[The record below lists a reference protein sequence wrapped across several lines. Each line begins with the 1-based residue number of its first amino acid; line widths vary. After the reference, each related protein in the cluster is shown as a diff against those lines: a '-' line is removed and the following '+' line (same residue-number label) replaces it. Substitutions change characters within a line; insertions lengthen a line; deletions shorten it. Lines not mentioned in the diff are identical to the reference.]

1 MSMLKNQIIGM
12 YRQSASVEE
21 ISESLEVDL
30 MVVKAALVGL
40 GSVGRK
46 IAKEE
51 GDDVSEEEAREMA
64 SIIKGIARDENAGVY
79 AQLNAAKYVHGIKR
93 GYHRVHSDSTLGS
106 EELFLRL
113 NEAYQGASRRA
124 RMALFDEPTIELPP
138 SKPLENHIDTKLLE
152 KLEVVQEAL
161 REQPAAPTPALN
173 SQLELF

>member
-1 MSMLKNQIIGM
+1 MLKNQIIGM
-12 YRQSASVEE
+12 YRQGASVEE
-21 ISESLEVDL
+21 ISESLGVDL

-40 GSVGRK
+40 GAVGRK

-51 GDDVSEEEAREMA
+51 GDDISEEEAREMA
-64 SIIKGIARDENAGVY
+64 GIIKGIARDENAGVY

-106 EELFLRL
+106 EDLFLRL

-124 RMALFDEPTIELPP
+124 RLALFDEPVLELPP
-138 SKPLENHIDTKLLE
+138 SMPLENHIDSSLLA

>member
-138 SKPLENHIDTKLLE
+138 SKPLENHINTKLLE
-152 KLEVVQEAL
+152 KLKVVQEAL

>member
-1 MSMLKNQIIGM
+1 MLKNQIIGM
-12 YRQSASVEE
+12 YRQGASVEE
-21 ISESLEVDL
+21 ISESLGVDL

-40 GSVGRK
+40 GAVGRK

-64 SIIKGIARDENAGVY
+64 GIIKGIARDENAGVY

-106 EELFLRL
+106 EDLFLRL

-124 RMALFDEPTIELPP
+124 RLALFDEPAIELPP
-138 SKPLENHIDTKLLE
+138 SMPLENHIDTKLLE

-173 SQLELF
+173 CQLELF